1 MAKLGN
7 PSQFDFYF
15 GASRKIVD
23 NAKSLRKKITPAEKL
38 LWENLRNRKLNN
50 IKFRRQHPIERFV
63 ADFYCHEKKL
73 VIELDGGIHNDPNQ
87 KEYDDGR
94 TAEIEKYNIRII
106 RFKNEEILN
115 NIKNVLEKIKEIIN
129 SSPL

>member
-73 VIELDGGIHNDPNQ
+73 VIELDGGIHNVPNQ